1 MLNWKEGS
9 RGLWVAI
16 LLPRGDS
23 LPENKAKKE
32 ENGTEGW
39 KEIPDMYESL
49 DQARP
54 EDSYQ
59 IYFRI

>member
-1 MLNWKEGS
+1 M
-9 RGLWVAI
+9 AI

-59 IYFRI
+59 IYFLLLL